1 MKQLLDGFCDIL
13 NNQGLG
19 KMLSAS
25 AFGSADIDVVLNL
38 TVLFFSVPYEM
49 IKCCHSYVKNYIL
62 SGRTHNQQLENSS
75 R

>member
-1 MKQLLDGFCDIL
+1 
-13 NNQGLG
+13 
-19 KMLSAS
+19 MLSAS

-49 IKCCHSYVKNYIL
+49 IKCCHSYVENYIL
-62 SGRTHNQQLENSS
+62 SGMTHNQQLENSS